1 MFIVA
6 VFAAGFYINNTPR
19 TDIGLAEAGEVLGD
33 RFGNAAKIIWA
44 IGLLAAGQSSTMTGT
59 FAGQFVMQ
67 GFLNLKISPWLRTTI
82 TRLFAIVPTM
92 IVALLFAKNLD
103 ALDQGLN
110 ILQSIQLPF
119 ALIPLL
125 TFSSS
130 GTILSSFRLQWKVR
144 TSSSGFLTWVV
155 ERSLLGHCPW
165 DHRHQHLSYDHKS
178 SGNVS
183 VSCWSIDSG
192 SVWIDLLGRCVV
204 SDDIQGLQET
214 SLPQSLGSRNRTHAR
229 GGIG

>member
-130 GTILSSFRLQWKVR
+130 GTILSSFRLQWKLKGVFWAIVLGIIGINIYLTI
-144 TSSSGFLTWVV
+144 TSLQ
-155 ERSLLGHCPW
+155 EMSLSLAG
-165 DHRHQHLSYDHKS
+165 
-178 SGNVS
+178 VS
-183 VSCWSIDSG
+183 TLALFGLIYLV
-192 SVWIDLLGRCVV
+192 VV
-204 SDDIQGLQET
+204 SYLMIFKAFKKPRYHSLSDQET
-214 SLPQSLGSRNRTHAR
+214 ERMLVVGEVE
-229 GGIG
+229 